1 MFPHKQKELV
11 DNLQNL
17 GEKAI
22 STPPS
27 PDDIFSL
34 DIFEDT
40 TEDKVTSNFL
50 STPIGPVPKKGTW
63 KSNPNSKSK
72 HCLIS
77 AMQ

>member
-22 STPPS
+22 PTPPS

-40 TEDKVTSNFL
+40 AEDATTAIFP
-50 STPIGPVPKKGTW
+50 PIPVGPVPIEKAPGKVIQMPIR
-63 KSNPNSKSK
+63 S
-72 HCLIS
+72 IV
-77 AMQ
+77 